1 MYTDLDEFITEYQ
14 HTTDFW
20 YDVGCVMASE
30 KLSKFSSKDW
40 QELSI
45 IVHNRPLEWQKKLAY
60 CLDTSCNK
68 YELEI
73 LLSLLSTEDEE
84 LFEIYIDTLRS
95 FTTQESKQ
103 MILDKPS
110 ILNRINDLLP
120 KAGIV
125 SKKMLE
131 DFLTRLNS

>member
-1 MYTDLDEFITEYQ
+1 MYKDLDEFITEYQ
-14 HTTDFW
+14 HTADFW
-20 YDVGCVMASE
+20 YDVGCVMAYE
-30 KLSKFSSKDW
+30 KLSKFGSEDW
-40 QELSI
+40 QELAS

-60 CLDTSCNK
+60 CLDTSCNM

-84 LFEIYIDTLRS
+84 LFEICIDTLRS
-95 FTTQESKQ
+95 FTTQESKK
-103 MILDKPS
+103 MILDNPS
-110 ILNRINDLLP
+110 ILNRVNDLLP

-131 DFLTRLNS
+131 DFLKKLNA

>member
-1 MYTDLDEFITEYQ
+1 MYKDLDEFITEYQ
-14 HTTDFW
+14 HTADFW

-30 KLSKFSSKDW
+30 KLSKFGSEDW
-40 QELSI
+40 QELSS

-60 CLDTSCNK
+60 CLDTSCNM

-73 LLSLLSTEDEE
+73 LLSLLNTEDEE
-84 LFEIYIDTLRS
+84 LFEICIDTLRS

-103 MILDKPS
+103 MILDNPS
-110 ILNRINDLLP
+110 ILNRVNDLLP

-131 DFLTRLNS
+131 DFLKKLNA